1 MKCRPLGHCS
11 QSNQPDSKHRGSFGV
26 QRVAVR
32 AGMKEGGSGRGWHH
46 TAQLLGQERGG
57 QRSGVTFLTDNTCFA
72 LIHLPHRGLPEV
84 RTCSGMAA
92 SSQENPMGSTGLGT
106 NDNNQS
112 LTSALF
118 ADYPVDGI
126 SCPAV
131 TWASVSRLVPVAPAT
146 QQ

>member
-1 MKCRPLGHCS
+1 
-11 QSNQPDSKHRGSFGV
+11 
-26 QRVAVR
+26 
-32 AGMKEGGSGRGWHH
+32 
-46 TAQLLGQERGG
+46 
-57 QRSGVTFLTDNTCFA
+57 
-72 LIHLPHRGLPEV
+72 
-84 RTCSGMAA
+84 
-92 SSQENPMGSTGLGT
+92 MGSTGLGT